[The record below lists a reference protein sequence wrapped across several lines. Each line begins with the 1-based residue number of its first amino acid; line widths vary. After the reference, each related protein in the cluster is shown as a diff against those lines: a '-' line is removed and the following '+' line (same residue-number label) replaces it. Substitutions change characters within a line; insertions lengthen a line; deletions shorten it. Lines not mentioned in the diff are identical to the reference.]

1 MKTLIVNFRDSY
13 SVELKDYDDNRSQ
26 EEYAE
31 SISKILDNNNIT
43 ILHATSGSLI
53 VRPNE
58 VASILVVEAEDEYS
72 DETSETIFE
81 IEPDDPPQE
90 IKEDIITD

>member
-58 VASILVVEAEDEYS
+58 VASILVVESEDEYS